1 VTQTGEPA
9 WRRRYRTAATVPLL
23 GLAVASLVRGAP
35 SPDLP
40 AGWYW
45 LYPDSITR
53 GLLAYTIV
61 LVWLW
66 VQIGR
71 RPLTEVHRLLWL
83 APLVYV
89 GILWLL
95 LLGPALARGRAAEL
109 WEENGRAIGQRT
121 LVHLII
127 GYACV
132 ALLQV
137 ARGRGGESEEAG

>member
-1 VTQTGEPA
+1 VISPGEFA
-9 WRRRYRTAATVPLL
+9 WRRRYRIAASVPLF
-23 GLAVASLVRGAP
+23 GLAVASVVRDAP

-53 GLLAYTIV
+53 GLVAYTVV

-83 APLVYV
+83 TPLVYV

-109 WEENGRAIGQRT
+109 WQENGRTIVLRT

-132 ALLQV
+132 ALLL
-137 ARGRGGESEEAG
+137 ARGRGGESEGAG

>member
-1 VTQTGEPA
+1 MPPSESA
-9 WRRRYRTAATVPLL
+9 WRRRYRIAVMVPLV
-23 GLAVASLVRGAP
+23 GLAVASAVRDSP

-40 AGWYW
+40 VGWYW

-53 GLLAYTIV
+53 GLLAYTVV

-71 RPLTEVHRLLWL
+71 RPLSEIHRLLWL
-83 APLVYV
+83 APLLYL

-95 LLGPALARGRAAEL
+95 LLGPALARGRVAEL
-109 WEENGRAIGQRT
+109 WEENGRTIVLRT

-132 ALLQV
+132 ALLL
-137 ARGRGGESEEAG
+137 ARGRRGESEGAG

>member
-1 VTQTGEPA
+1 MPPSVSA
-9 WRRRYRTAATVPLL
+9 WRRRYRIAATVPLV
-23 GLAVASLVRGAP
+23 GLAVASVVRGSP

-53 GLLAYTIV
+53 GLLAYTVV

-71 RPLTEVHRLLWL
+71 RPQTEIHRLLWL

-109 WEENGRAIGQRT
+109 WEENGRTIVRRT
-121 LVHLII
+121 MVHLII

-137 ARGRGGESEEAG
+137 ARGGGGESEGAG